1 MLGLPAFHGI
11 SAGIYP
17 VDPFQTAREHL
28 VPMLEHFLYIVT
40 RVVLTLMP
48 VDSLEQEQPLC
59 C

>member
-1 MLGLPAFHGI
+1 MAFLQEF
-11 SAGIYP
+11 YP

-28 VPMLEHFLYIVT
+28 VPMLKHFLYIVT